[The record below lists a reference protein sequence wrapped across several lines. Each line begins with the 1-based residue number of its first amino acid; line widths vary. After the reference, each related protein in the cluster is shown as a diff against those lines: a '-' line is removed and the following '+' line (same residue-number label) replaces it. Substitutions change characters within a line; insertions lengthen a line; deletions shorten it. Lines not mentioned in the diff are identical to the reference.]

1 MKVFNLKR
9 RWNGKAAEVTS
20 EQKQACFRKG
30 CRLATL
36 DPVPCNGHVDVGTG
50 GDRDRQ
56 GREKGQKNQ
65 RYHQDGTGYN
75 FSAAPLSRFHG
86 TPFRDEASHK
96 AQDFAANWVLN
107 SPCLHLRA

>member
-65 RYHQDGTGYN
+65 RQD
-75 FSAAPLSRFHG
+75 
-86 TPFRDEASHK
+86 
-96 AQDFAANWVLN
+96 
-107 SPCLHLRA
+107 